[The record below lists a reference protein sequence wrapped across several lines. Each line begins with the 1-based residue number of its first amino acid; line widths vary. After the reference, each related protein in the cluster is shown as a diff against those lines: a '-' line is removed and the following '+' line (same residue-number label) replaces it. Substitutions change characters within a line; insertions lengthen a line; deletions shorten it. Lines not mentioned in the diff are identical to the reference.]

1 MISVGKIL
9 EKFSTSKPKGEALF
23 LNWHQTGVLLAKT
36 EGFEAPVKI
45 NEIISVVTLDHTR
58 NPLTVFGDL
67 RPNQK
72 GFSDAYVGICNAA
85 FVHAVHEVEPLV
97 KAKAPDYFQ
106 GIVKEL
112 FAKENEN
119 IFYHVLNVG
128 DGKPYSPENVSEN
141 RFFITGIKTNDLT
154 ELQRTVIDQNF
165 YPRRIECTTLS
176 TIGLLK
182 KMAQKQGLETPIVL
196 LEMYLKESLLV
207 ILPPQGKPLFR
218 VIQSGELGMCERVR
232 DEFSLK
238 DIPSSRK
245 LLHSNTI
252 DLSDIGRMLIN
263 PIFKE
268 IAAII
273 GLFEVETG
281 QSVGKL
287 YISNQPPNHRWISE
301 LMARDLGV
309 ELYEINHREALEE
322 LQVQVV
328 ENQRWDE
335 NDTRFLSL
343 FAMMGVL

>member
-9 EKFSTSKPKGEALF
+9 EKFSVSKPKGEALF

-36 EGFEAPVKI
+36 EGFESPVKI

-58 NPLTVFGDL
+58 NPLTVFSDL
-67 RPNQK
+67 RANQK
-72 GFSDAYVGICNAA
+72 GYSDAYVGICNPA
-85 FVHAVHEVEPLV
+85 FVHTLHEVEPLV
-97 KAKAPDYFQ
+97 KAKAPDYFP
-106 GIVKEL
+106 GIVKEQL
-112 FAKENEN
+112 AKNSENV
-119 IFYHVLNVG
+119 FYHVLNAG
-128 DGKPYSPENVSEN
+128 DGKPYSPDNVNENKFIISGIPANELSE
-141 RFFITGIKTNDLT
+141 FQQAIV
-154 ELQRTVIDQNF
+154 EQNF

-182 KMAQKQGLETPIVL
+182 KMTQKEGLETPLIL
-196 LEMYLKESLLV
+196 LEIYLDESLLV
-207 ILPPQGKPLFR
+207 VLPPQGKPLFR
-218 VIQSGELGMCERVR
+218 RIQSGELAMCERVR

-287 YISNQPPNHRWISE
+287 YVSNQPPNHRWISE

-309 ELYEINHREALEE
+309 DLYDINHREALETLQ
-322 LQVQVV
+322 LQVN

-335 NDTRFLSL
+335 SDTRFLSL
-343 FAMMGVL
+343 FSMMGAL